1 MYSRSSVFF
10 ILDLKPISIY
20 NTHACERLREEVVS
34 NGNPLRHRQNVQP
47 PQRKAADQKDKTQK
61 ITIHITILFIYVC
74 MDNILVVVIHPS
86 IHTWVDAL
94 CFTLAPLHRSSSASM
109 HSSYCSLRCAFEWL
123 KTLVG
128 LLCDRYSSPTL
139 FLSFISITCSKAK
152 VFLITSFKRQALRLL
167 DIWIL

>member
-1 MYSRSSVFF
+1 MPVR
-10 ILDLKPISIY
+10 D
-20 NTHACERLREEVVS
+20 CERRLYPTEIPSDTGKMCNLHKE
-34 NGNPLRHRQNVQP
+34 RQLTKRTKP
-47 PQRKAADQKDKTQK
+47 RKLQYTSQYYSYMYVW
-61 ITIHITILFIYVC
+61 ITFLQW
-74 MDNILVVVIHPS
+74 LSIHPS

>member
-61 ITIHITILFIYVC
+61 ITIHITILFMYVC

-86 IHTWVDAL
+86 IH
-94 CFTLAPLHRSSSASM
+94 PYMS
-109 HSSYCSLRCAFEWL
+109 
-123 KTLVG
+123 
-128 LLCDRYSSPTL
+128 
-139 FLSFISITCSKAK
+139 
-152 VFLITSFKRQALRLL
+152 
-167 DIWIL
+167 